1 MSGCLDNVHCEC
13 TVEWRDKRNAIAA
26 IASGILFFSAWWI
39 IIDVAASYP
48 NDDSSQNG
56 FLHAYYTC
64 GVLSTVSMFMINAV
78 SNSQVRGEA
87 MTEGALGTRGARL
100 WLLLGFVV
108 GFGSLIASI
117 WILFGDFVV
126 SGAPNQWRGA
136 ALFLQN
142 FFDLHFFFG
151 LQVWTHGRSLGLIY
165 EYSEFH
171 QSCTFRWLL

>member
-13 TVEWRDKRNAIAA
+13 SMEWRDKRNAVASIL
-26 IASGILFFSAWWI
+26 SGILFFSGWWI
-39 IIDVAASYP
+39 IIDVAAIYP
-48 NDDSSQNG
+48 SDTKDG

-87 MTEGALGTRGARL
+87 MTEGVLGTRGARL

-126 SGAPNQWRGA
+126 NQSANQWRGA

-142 FFDLHFFFG
+142 FLIFIASLVYKFGRTEDL
-151 LQVWTHGRSLGLIY
+151 WS
-165 EYSEFH
+165 
-171 QSCTFRWLL
+171 

>member
-13 TVEWRDKRNAIAA
+13 PFEWRDKRNAVAA
-26 IASGILFFSAWWI
+26 IVSGILFFSGWWI
-39 IIDVAASYP
+39 IIDVAATYP
-48 NDDSSQNG
+48 NDDQNG

-87 MTEGALGTRGARL
+87 MTEGVMGTRGARL

-108 GFGSLIASI
+108 GFGSLIASV
-117 WILFGDFVV
+117 WILFGAFVV

-142 FFDLHFFFG
+142 FLIFISSLVYKFGRTEDLWG
-151 LQVWTHGRSLGLIY
+151 
-165 EYSEFH
+165 
-171 QSCTFRWLL
+171 

>member
-13 TVEWRDKRNAIAA
+13 GIEWRDKRNAIAA
-26 IASGILFFSAWWI
+26 ILSGILFFSGWWI
-39 IIDVAASYP
+39 IIDVAATYP
-48 NDDSSQNG
+48 DDASSSSPTG

-78 SNSQVRGEA
+78 SNTQVRGEA
-87 MTEGALGTRGARL
+87 MTEGVLGTRGARL

-108 GFGSLIASI
+108 GFGSLIASV

-126 SGAPNQWRGA
+126 SGASSQWRGA

-142 FFDLHFFFG
+142 FLIFISSLVYKFGRTEDLWG
-151 LQVWTHGRSLGLIY
+151 
-165 EYSEFH
+165 
-171 QSCTFRWLL
+171 